1 MKEKVKFY
9 GSLFI
14 LLIFIPYLVTV
25 YLHGGLPF
33 GTGVDEQTEAQVTAR
48 LAVQI
53 PADYEMECLK
63 AQAVIVRTNLYREV
77 EEKNAAEEGWD
88 EAQMREVWGDDYRR
102 NLEKLQEAVEETEG
116 EILTWEGEPIQAAFH
131 VASSGKTR
139 NAAEVPGQEA
149 YTYLQGTDSEE
160 DIRRPGFLYIGYMEK
175 AEFAAALQQLFPN
188 ETMDAGTLPGAL
200 QIVERDSAGYVT
212 RVQYGTTIAN
222 GEAVR
227 AALGL
232 NSACFY
238 LSELEGKIRIVTKG
252 IGHGLGFSQYGAE
265 QMAKRGSSYREL
277 LHYYYRDVKIETY

>member
-14 LLIFIPYLVTV
+14 LLIFVPYLVTV

-48 LAVQI
+48 LAAQI

-63 AQAVIVRTNLYREV
+63 AQAVIVRTNLYREM
-77 EEKNAAEEGWD
+77 EEKNAADEGWD
-88 EAQMREVWGDDYRR
+88 EAQMREVWGDDYGR

-149 YTYLQGTDSEE
+149 YTYLQGADSEE

-277 LHYYYRDVKIETY
+277 LQYYYRDVKIETY